1 MSKLVIVESPAK
13 AKTIGKY
20 LGADYVV
27 KASMGHL
34 RDLPKKKMSI
44 DLEHDFKPEYV
55 PIEGKDKVIKEIR
68 SEIRKAD
75 FVYLA
80 TDPDREGEAI
90 SWHIKELFKLKDS
103 NSRRVTFNEITK
115 QAVRSGIASPRD
127 IDIDLVNAQQARRIL
142 DRIVGYQLSPFLW
155 RKVKRGLSAGRVQSV
170 ATRLVVD
177 RENEIRAFVPEEY
190 WSIEALLAT
199 EDGGTFTA
207 RYYGDGSGK
216 AELKNEEQAMRVVNA
231 VTGKPFTVGEIKR
244 GKKKRTPAPPFITS
258 TLQQEA
264 SRKLNM
270 TPRRTMSI
278 AQELYE
284 GIELGE
290 YGLTGLI
297 TYMRTDS
304 LRLADEATAAAAGF
318 IKGRYGEDYYPG
330 KPRVYKTKSGA
341 QDAHEAIRPSNVQ
354 LLPEEIRKYLS
365 PDQFK
370 LYRLIW
376 SRFVACQMADAIL
389 DTVSADIVCEG
400 QVFRASGHTVA
411 FPGFTAVYEEGTDD
425 EKKQDAAGKPLPR
438 FDKGDRL
445 TAEKLE
451 PSQHFTQ
458 PPARY
463 TEASLI
469 RAMEERGIGRPST
482 YAPTISTIID
492 RDYVTKESRALRPTP
507 LGEGVTGLL
516 VDEFKSVADYEFTA
530 NMEHE
535 LDEVEAGRLNYIQL
549 LHNFYDGFE
558 AALKQ
563 AESDL
568 EGKRIKIQDEVTDV
582 ICEKCGRNMVIK
594 SGRFGKFL
602 ACPGFPECTNT
613 KPITEDT
620 GAACPVCG
628 AKVVKKKSARGYVY
642 YSCDTYPTCQFMTWD
657 KPLKTKCP
665 NCDSSLFRH
674 TDRDY
679 VTKENKALRPTPL
692 GEGVTGLLVDEFKS
706 VADYE
711 FTANMEHE
719 LDEVEAGKLNYIQ
732 LLHNFYDGFEAAL
745 KQAEIDLEGK
755 RIKIQ
760 DEVTDVICDKCG
772 RNMVIKSGRF
782 GKFLACPGFP
792 ECTNT
797 KPITEDTG
805 AACPVCGA
813 KVVKKKSARGFVYYS
828 CDKYPACQFITWD
841 KPLKTK
847 CPNCDSSLFRH
858 TDRDSKEVTDVCL
871 REGCGFVELVKE
883 GLPPEETEKRRKMRE
898 ARAAKAAERAAAKEA
913 AEKNGETAE
922 KAPKETKKPAAKK
935 KTVKKTLP
943 WMTKTTNRFK
953 KLKDEA
959 VQELTAK
966 QQEQYAKALAKYE
979 AEKAAEK
986 AKKAAEK
993 KAAAKKP
1000 AARKKT
1006 TAKENPDE

>member
-20 LGADYVV
+20 LGPGYVV

-34 RDLPKKKMSI
+34 RDLPRKKMSVDI
-44 DLEHDFKPEYV
+44 EHDFKPEYV
-55 PIEGKDKVIKEIR
+55 PIEGKDKIIKEIR
-68 SEIRKAD
+68 SEIRKSD

-90 SWHIKELFKLKDS
+90 SWHIKELFKLKDQDS
-103 NSRRVTFNEITK
+103 KRVTFNEITK
-115 QAVRSGIASPRD
+115 PAVKYGIEHPRD

-142 DRIVGYQLSPFLW
+142 DRIVGYELSPFLW

-190 WSIEALLAT
+190 WTIEALLQTA
-199 EDGGTFTA
+199 DGGQFTA

-216 AELKNEEQAMRVVNA
+216 AELKNEAEAQAVVDA
-231 VTGKPFTVGEIKR
+231 VKGKPFVVGEIKR

-318 IKGRYGEDYYPG
+318 IRGRYGDEYYPG
-330 KPRVYKTKSGA
+330 KPRVFKTKGNA
-341 QDAHEAIRPSNVQ
+341 QDAHEAIRPSDVK
-354 LLPEEIRKYLS
+354 LLPDEIRQYLT
-365 PDQFK
+365 PDQYK
-370 LYRLIW
+370 LYKLIW

-425 EKKQDAAGKPLPR
+425 EKKGEAGKPLPR
-438 FDKGDRL
+438 FDKGDTL
-445 TAEKLE
+445 TVEKLD

-482 YAPTISTIID
+482 YAPTISTILD
-492 RDYVTKESRALRPTP
+492 RDYVTKENKALRPTP

-530 NMEHE
+530 NMEE
-535 LDEVEAGRLNYIQL
+535 QLDEVEAGKLDYIQL

-563 AESDL
+563 AEIDL
-568 EGKRIKIQDEVTDV
+568 EGKRIKIKDEVTDV

-620 GAACPVCG
+620 GASCPVCG

-642 YSCDTYPTCQFMTWD
+642 YSCVKYPTCQFM
-657 KPLKTKCP
+657 
-665 NCDSSLFRH
+665 
-674 TDRDY
+674 
-679 VTKENKALRPTPL
+679 
-692 GEGVTGLLVDEFKS
+692 
-706 VADYE
+706 
-711 FTANMEHE
+711 
-719 LDEVEAGKLNYIQ
+719 
-732 LLHNFYDGFEAAL
+732 
-745 KQAEIDLEGK
+745 
-755 RIKIQ
+755 
-760 DEVTDVICDKCG
+760 
-772 RNMVIKSGRF
+772 
-782 GKFLACPGFP
+782 
-792 ECTNT
+792 
-797 KPITEDTG
+797 
-805 AACPVCGA
+805 
-813 KVVKKKSARGFVYYS
+813 
-828 CDKYPACQFITWD
+828 TWD

-871 REGCGFVELVKE
+871 REGCGYKELVKE
-883 GLPPEETEKRRKMRE
+883 GLPPEEAEKNRQRRE
-898 ARAAKAAERAAAKEA
+898 ARAAKAAERAAAKAAAEA
-913 AEKNGETAE
+913 AGESEEKPKKVTKKASTAA
-922 KAPKETKKPAAKK
+922 KKTGTAKKPAAKK
-935 KTVKKTLP
+935 QVP

-953 KLKDEA
+953 KLKEED
-959 VQELTAK
+959 VQALTK
-966 QQEQYAKALAKYE
+966 TQQAQYAKALAKHE

-986 AKKAAEK
+986 AQK
-993 KAAAKKP
+993 KAAAK
-1000 AARKKT
+1000 A
-1006 TAKENPDE
+1006 AKEAAGE